1 MADALITIRVP
12 KDLRARM
19 KRAGINWSEEL
30 RQVIRL
36 KLEAQQR
43 REAARALAEV
53 LESVEPGFDSLRAIK
68 EARRN
73 G

>member
-30 RQVIRL
+30 RQMIRA

-43 REAARALAEV
+43 REAAKALDQV
-53 LESVEPGFDSLRAIK
+53 LATVEPGFDSLRAIK

>member
-1 MADALITIRVP
+1 MSDSLITIRVP
-12 KDLRARM
+12 RGLRARM

-30 RQVIRL
+30 RQAIRT
-36 KLEAQQR
+36 KLEAER
-43 REAARALAEV
+43 KKEAAKMLDRILAT
-53 LESVEPGFDSLRAIK
+53 VEPGFDSSKAIK

>member
-1 MADALITIRVP
+1 MSDALITIRVP
-12 KDLRARM
+12 RDLRARM

-30 RQVIRL
+30 RQAIL
-36 KLEAQQR
+36 TKLERQGR
-43 REAARALAEV
+43 KEAAMALDQ
-53 LESVEPGFDSLRAIK
+53 LLKSVEPGFDSLRAIK